1 MCSAEAPL
9 KLRPENEM
17 QHGGEMTTGQELL
30 LLGIKIW
37 PLTLSLK
44 NEQKKRSWD
53 LSWLGIK
60 MGIGTA
66 GQVRP
71 GLSDKNQAT
80 EALGQDEKPTPAA
93 DSVNF
98 SLDQKVQTMTNLW
111 SSSKVTIP
119 VPPWLKETK
128 FMNTWIDCIQS
139 PVLSYPQALRT
150 QGGQERYISCADA
163 EQVQL
168 ENLSS
173 P

>member
-1 MCSAEAPL
+1 
-9 KLRPENEM
+9 
-17 QHGGEMTTGQELL
+17 
-30 LLGIKIW
+30 
-37 PLTLSLK
+37 
-44 NEQKKRSWD
+44 
-53 LSWLGIK
+53 

-119 VPPWLKETK
+119 VPP
-128 FMNTWIDCIQS
+128 
-139 PVLSYPQALRT
+139 
-150 QGGQERYISCADA
+150 
-163 EQVQL
+163 
-168 ENLSS
+168 
-173 P
+173 